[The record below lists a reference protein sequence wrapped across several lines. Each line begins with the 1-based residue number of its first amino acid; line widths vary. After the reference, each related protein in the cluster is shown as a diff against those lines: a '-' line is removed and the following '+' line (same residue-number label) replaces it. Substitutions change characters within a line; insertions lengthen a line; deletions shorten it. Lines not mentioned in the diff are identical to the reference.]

1 MTLNIGNIKEGQVF
15 KSYRDLCRALDEVTR
30 KGTNSKDAHLKE
42 LSRYFNFSKIPDST
56 KYQILSIYTEVQPKE
71 PRKVSDDLNR
81 YSMIFLSYLYNKIN
95 KDYIFVKKF
104 QLFKECGFI
113 DDYYYSFKKE
123 TNIDETFPEITKIE
137 LLNFYSISYTYLSD
151 TLRSMLNN
159 LSNTQK
165 IISYEDTRMC
175 FDPVE
180 NRDRYCTIEEN
191 NMIVA
196 IERKLLDQLE
206 LKSTFSMSKKTK
218 AIFYFEVNQ
227 QAKEEGLNIQ
237 NIQKGYK
244 IGFNPNLTENEVSIY
259 SKNADVIA
267 NDQILTNEYIRNQVK
282 AKAKKDYDK
291 YIKHVQSVDIQKPVA
306 VAKPQIKTGKSR
318 FSVSLEDLS
327 YLDDMDEKVIK
338 KLLYTKALYKSNYL
352 NNNTTLTD
360 ALMGLDIDFIS
371 TQSIESFD

>member
-206 LKSTFSMSKKTK
+206 L
-218 AIFYFEVNQ
+218 
-227 QAKEEGLNIQ
+227 
-237 NIQKGYK
+237 
-244 IGFNPNLTENEVSIY
+244 
-259 SKNADVIA
+259 
-267 NDQILTNEYIRNQVK
+267 R
-282 AKAKKDYDK
+282 
-291 YIKHVQSVDIQKPVA
+291 
-306 VAKPQIKTGKSR
+306 
-318 FSVSLEDLS
+318 
-327 YLDDMDEKVIK
+327 
-338 KLLYTKALYKSNYL
+338 
-352 NNNTTLTD
+352 
-360 ALMGLDIDFIS
+360 
-371 TQSIESFD
+371 